1 MSQELKKVVKI
12 SSYKDRVLIEEFK
25 QDMNGIISQK
35 LMKAERPPRNI
46 NSMNKQPT
54 LIDNG
59 KRTSEKRK
67 DLVERLLPKNR
78 N

>member
-1 MSQELKKVVKI
+1 
-12 SSYKDRVLIEEFK
+12 
-25 QDMNGIISQK
+25 MNGIISQK